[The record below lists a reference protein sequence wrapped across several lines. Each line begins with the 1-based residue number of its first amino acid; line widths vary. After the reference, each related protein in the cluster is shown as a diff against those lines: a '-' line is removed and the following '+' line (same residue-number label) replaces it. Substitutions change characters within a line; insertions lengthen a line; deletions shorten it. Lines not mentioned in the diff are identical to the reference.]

1 MSSKELI
8 IEGARQNNLKNIS
21 LKIPHDK
28 VIVITGVSGSGKSSL
43 AFDTIFAEGQWRY
56 IESLSTYARLFLEKM
71 DRPDVDAIHNI
82 RPAIALEQKN
92 PVRGS
97 RSTVGTLTEIYDLFR
112 VLYSRIS
119 SPYCPKCSKE
129 IKIWNPSMITKEL
142 LNKYVGER
150 AIIIFRTNESF
161 KSLLQR
167 GFSRILYEGLIID
180 INEAEENNS
189 DEKEVVL
196 DRLVIKD
203 EPRLSDSI
211 ETAWREGKESL
222 KVHIYKA
229 NKETNENF
237 FITQKFSSKNICDEC
252 NFQLSEPSPVLF
264 SFNHPLCAC
273 PQCNGFGNVLLYD
286 EKLIIPDEYLS
297 LNDGAIELWELPSYR
312 WWKQQLIKGAKKSD
326 IDIYKPYKQLS
337 NEEKDAIRKGNQH
350 FYGIDDFFK
359 ELETKRYKLHVR
371 VLLSRYRSPVV
382 CPSCKGSRLCEDAL
396 AYKLGGLN
404 ISELSEMPI
413 SSIIEW
419 LNKLD
424 LSPMQR
430 GIAKDAI
437 KQILLKLNFLEDV
450 GLGYLTLS
458 RQAKTL
464 SGGEYQRVNL
474 SNQLASALTSTLYVL
489 DEPTIGLHPKDTN
502 KIMEI
507 IKKLSSIGNTI
518 ILVEHDRDM
527 ILNSDWVIELGPDG
541 GHLGGEVI
549 FNGEIK
555 DFLNVNTLTSN
566 YIKNDNY
573 VEFKKN
579 YSTLSNLSKNS
590 QLVLTGARGNNL
602 KSINIQIPLNTLTVV
617 SGVSGSGKSSL
628 IVETLYRAAARYFK
642 IESDPPL
649 PFLSISG
656 LEKLRGVRL
665 IDQSPLGK
673 TPRSNLLTYLKIFDP
688 IRRLYAEQP
697 DALRLNLKPSSFS
710 FNIPGG
716 RCETCKGEGYEKL
729 EMYFFEDIY
738 VKCEACKGRRYKKE
752 VLQIT
757 YRGKN
762 IHDILEMTV
771 NEASEF
777 FQKKPEISSKFNIL
791 KEIGLGYLKLGQ
803 PLTTLS
809 GGESQRLKICAELE
823 NALTANYKKGFLYIL
838 DEPTVGLHYRD
849 VMMFMGIINKL
860 ISKNNTVV
868 IIEHNLDVI
877 SRADWIIDL
886 GPEGGE
892 NGGNILFEGT
902 PDKLI
907 NIEDS
912 YTSRYLRKYINI

>member
-21 LKIPHDK
+21 LKIPHNK
-28 VIVITGVSGSGKSSL
+28 VIVVTGVSGSGKSSL

-92 PVRGS
+92 PVKGS
-97 RSTVGTLTEIYDLFR
+97 RSTVGTLTEVYDLFR

-119 SPYCPKCSKE
+119 APYCPKCSNE
-129 IKIWNPSMITKEL
+129 IKIWNPSMIVAEL
-142 LNKYVGER
+142 LHKYNGEK
-150 AIIIFRTNESF
+150 AVIIFRTNESF
-161 KSLLQR
+161 KSLLRR
-167 GFSRILYEGLIID
+167 GFSRIISDGLIID
-180 INEAEENNS
+180 INEAVESNE

-203 EPRLSDSI
+203 ESRLSDSI

-222 KVHIYKA
+222 KVHIYKV
-229 NKETNENF
+229 KKGTNESF
-237 FITQKFSSKNICDEC
+237 FTTLKFSSKNICDEC
-252 NFQLSEPSPVLF
+252 NFSLPEPSPVLF

-286 EKLIIPDEYLS
+286 ENLIIPDKYLS
-297 LNDGAIELWELPSYR
+297 LNDGAIELWELPAYR
-312 WWKQQLIKGAKKSD
+312 WWKQQMIKGAKKSE
-326 IDIYKPYKQLS
+326 IDIYKPYKELP
-337 NEEKDAIRKGNQH
+337 NEQKDTIRKGNQH

-371 VLLSRYRSPVV
+371 VLLSRYRSPVI
-382 CPSCKGSRLCEDAL
+382 CPSCKGARLCESAL
-396 AYKLGGLN
+396 AYKIGGLN
-404 ISELSEMPI
+404 ISELSDMPI

-419 LNKLD
+419 FNKLD
-424 LSPMQR
+424 LSIMQ
-430 GIAKDAI
+430 KDITKEAI
-437 KQILLKLNFLEDV
+437 KQILLKLNFLENV
-450 GLGYLTLS
+450 GIGYLTLS

-489 DEPTIGLHPKDTN
+489 DEPTIGLHPRDTN
-502 KIMEI
+502 KIMDI
-507 IKKLSSIGNTI
+507 IRKLSSTGNTI

-527 ILNSDWVIELGPDG
+527 ISNSDWVIELGPDG
-541 GHLGGEVI
+541 GHLGGEII
-549 FNGEIK
+549 FNGAME
-555 DFLNVNTLTSN
+555 DYLNAETLTSD
-566 YIKNDNY
+566 YITNDTF
-573 VEFKKN
+573 VEFKNNHDLLNQK
-579 YSTLSNLSKNS
+579 SLLTLTCAS
-590 QLVLTGARGNNL
+590 GNNL
-602 KSINIQIPLNTLTVV
+602 KNINIRIPLNALTVV
-617 SGVSGSGKSSL
+617 CGVSGSGKSSL
-628 IVETLYRAAARYFK
+628 IVETLYRAVARHFK
-642 IESDPPL
+642 IESEPPL
-649 PFLSISG
+649 PFLSING

-665 IDQSPLGK
+665 IDQSPLGR
-673 TPRSNLLTYLKIFDP
+673 TPRSNPLTYLKIFDP
-688 IRRLYAEQP
+688 IRRLFAEQP
-697 DALRLNLKPSSFS
+697 DAIRSNLKPGSFS

-716 RCETCKGEGYEKL
+716 RCEMCKGEGYHRL

-738 VKCEACKGRRYKKE
+738 VKCEECKGRRYKKE
-752 VLQIT
+752 VLQVT

-771 NEASEF
+771 NEALEF

-803 PLTTLS
+803 PVTTLS

-823 NALTANYKKGFLYIL
+823 NAINPGHKKSFLYIL

-860 ISKNNTVV
+860 ISRNNTVV

-877 SRADWIIDL
+877 SRADWVIDL

-892 NGGNILFEGT
+892 RGGTVLFEGT
-902 PDKLI
+902 PDRLI

-912 YTSRYLRKYINI
+912 YTGKYLRQYINH